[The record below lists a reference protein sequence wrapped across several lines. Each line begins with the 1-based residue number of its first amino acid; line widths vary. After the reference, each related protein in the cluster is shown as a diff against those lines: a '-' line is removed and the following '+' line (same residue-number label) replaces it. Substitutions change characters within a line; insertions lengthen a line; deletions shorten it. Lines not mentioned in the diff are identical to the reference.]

1 VFFSQAGAEQLTVS
15 AHDLLTQLSVRERG
29 GVGTAMMDDPILRF
43 VFGFLFV
50 LATAFGAGVLLFQLK
65 LRAIWCFV
73 AAEVTLLAY
82 CLAVIRPVAPWADHW
97 LVMPHVI
104 GLPILL
110 APLFAGYYFNKHVID
125 S

>member
-1 VFFSQAGAEQLTVS
+1 
-15 AHDLLTQLSVRERG
+15 
-29 GVGTAMMDDPILRF
+29 MMDDPILRL

-50 LATAFGAGVLLFQLK
+50 LATAFGVGVLLFQLR
-65 LRAIWCFV
+65 LRARWCFV

-82 CLAVIRPVAPWADHW
+82 CFTFIRPLTLWAQHW
-97 LVMPHVI
+97 LVMPHVL

-110 APLFAGYYFNKHVID
+110 APLFAGYYFNKHVIQ